1 MANNFRVH
9 SKKNHKQFLALQLF
23 GDFDG
28 TSACELIDILDDI
41 ASKEEKV
48 AIDTDG
54 LKTVDAFGLDV
65 FLPGMNRLTR
75 KLMDIEVTGKH
86 RNAFIDA

>member
-9 SKKNHKQFLALQLF
+9 SKKNHKQSLALQLF

-41 ASKEEKV
+41 ARKEERV

-54 LKTVDAFGLDV
+54 LKTVNAFGLDV

-75 KLMDIEVTGKH
+75 KWMDIEVTGKH